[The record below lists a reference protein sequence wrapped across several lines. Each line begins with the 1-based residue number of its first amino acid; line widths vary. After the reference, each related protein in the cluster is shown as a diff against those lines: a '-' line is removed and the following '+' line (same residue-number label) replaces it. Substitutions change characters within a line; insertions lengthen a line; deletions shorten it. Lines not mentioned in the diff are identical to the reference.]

1 MSVTRRRFVEV
12 ASLSLLAGA
21 ALPAAFA
28 QDGVGEKT
36 EPFSSENLL
45 VLNDASQKTFE
56 RFIGERFA
64 IRNAER
70 ALGSLTLL
78 SVEAAPPIP
87 APAKH
92 MVGRVPK
99 AAPRSL
105 TGFSLRFQGSGG
117 TLPQGTYTFRNAGLG
132 SFPLF
137 IVPSGP
143 RVTPHTYT
151 AVFTSFAEPA
161 RS

>member
-28 QDGVGEKT
+28 PDGVGEET

-70 ALGSLTLL
+70 ALGSLT
-78 SVEAAPPIP
+78 
-87 APAKH
+87 K
-92 MVGRVPK
+92 
-99 AAPRSL
+99 
-105 TGFSLRFQGSGG
+105 
-117 TLPQGTYTFRNAGLG
+117 
-132 SFPLF
+132 
-137 IVPSGP
+137 
-143 RVTPHTYT
+143 
-151 AVFTSFAEPA
+151 
-161 RS
+161 